1 MKTGIEPPRPRP
13 GYYRFTGAARSCYRP
28 LGMPA
33 AIDNRRSSKIN
44 NCWEFLSCDKKDCPA
59 FGQESAP
66 CWEITGHRCGDRV
79 FPRLEEKLIQC
90 CFKCPFFKQLK
101 ERVKGRRW
109 VDITLLETLE
119 DALVRS
125 SMYSKKVEDL
135 YMEVIRRSKLMN
147 LLGEVSKIIA
157 HLDKEEDI
165 LLAIL
170 TVITAKQGLGFNRA
184 FVFLRGQ
191 EFDLLRGKYALG
203 PSSAEEADSIW
214 RVLEKDE
221 NLSLDKLVSKG
232 QKLHTLRNSP
242 LTKTTSGL
250 SIPINDLDG
259 VIIRGMHEVRFVK
272 KEDLASESDRGIA
285 AALGLEDFC
294 ICPVATAED
303 SLGLLLVD
311 NIFTGKAITAE
322 DAHLLEMIVSHATT
336 SLRAAQLK
344 ESLKK
349 NVESLKATYRKLKT
363 YEERI
368 MKAERLAISGEL
380 TSSVIHEIKN
390 PLVAIGGFARN
401 LYQSKDVAGGGRE
414 KLEIIMNEALR
425 LERYLEGLQSK
436 VSELRLEEGDL
447 SQVIE
452 DICQLMQ
459 KDFEDRAI
467 IVLKSFAP
475 NLPRCRIDVVKIHEV
490 FLNILQ
496 NAVESIGSGGVVRLS
511 TFREAET
518 VCARIEDNGK
528 GIPADQVHKIFMP
541 FFTTKETGSG
551 LGLAFAQRIVK
562 DHGGAISMASA
573 EGHGAAFL
581 VALPLVR
588 ERSPAAAEER
598 SAR

>member
-1 MKTGIEPPRPRP
+1 MKEEKT
-13 GYYRFTGAARSCYRP
+13 
-28 LGMPA
+28 
-33 AIDNRRSSKIN
+33 NSKLN

-59 FGQESAP
+59 YGQEGVP
-66 CWEITGHRCGDRV
+66 CWEVTGHRCGDRV

-101 ERVKGRRW
+101 ERAKGRRW

-147 LLGEVSKIIA
+147 LLGEVSKIISR
-157 HLDKEEDI
+157 LDKEEDI
-165 LLAIL
+165 ILAIL

-191 EFDLLRGKYALG
+191 EFDMLRGKYALG

-214 RVLEKDE
+214 RILEKDDT
-221 NLSLDKLVSKG
+221 LSLDKLVNKG
-232 QKLHTLRNSP
+232 QKLHYLRSSP
-242 LTKTTSGL
+242 LTKVTVQL
-250 SIPINDLDG
+250 SLPINDLDG

-272 KEDLASESDRGIA
+272 KDDLKTEGDLRIE

-294 ICPVATAED
+294 ICPIATVED
-303 SLGLLLVD
+303 SLGLLIVD
-311 NIFTGKAITAE
+311 NIFTGKEVTAE
-322 DAHLLEMIVSHATT
+322 DAHLLEMVVSHATT

-349 NVESLKATYRKLKT
+349 NVQSLKATFRKLKA

-401 LYQSKDVAGGGRE
+401 LLQSKAIAGAERD
-414 KLEIIMNEALR
+414 KVEIIMNEALR
-425 LERYLEGLQSK
+425 LERYLESLQSK
-436 VSELRLEEGDL
+436 VSEIKLEEGDVN
-447 SQVIE
+447 QVLE
-452 DICQLMQ
+452 DNCQLLQ
-459 KDFEDRAI
+459 KDFEERSI
-467 IVLKSFAP
+467 TILRSLAP
-475 NLPRCRIDVVKIHEV
+475 DLPRTLFDVVKIHEV

-496 NAVESIGSGGVVRLS
+496 NALEAIDENGVIRVS
-511 TFREAET
+511 SWKDSDKITIA
-518 VCARIEDNGK
+518 ISDNGK
-528 GIPADQVHKIFMP
+528 GIPGDQIFKVFTP
-541 FFTTKETGSG
+541 FYTTKEEGSG

-562 DHGGAISMASA
+562 DHGGNISVTSV
-573 EGHGAAFL
+573 EGKGATFL
-581 VALPLVR
+581 VTLPLIKAPKEAQPSQAV
-588 ERSPAAAEER
+588 S
-598 SAR
+598 

>member
-1 MKTGIEPPRPRP
+1 MKDEK
-13 GYYRFTGAARSCYRP
+13 YS
-28 LGMPA
+28 
-33 AIDNRRSSKIN
+33 NRLN

-59 FGQESAP
+59 YGQENAP
-66 CWEITGHRCGDRV
+66 CWEITGHRCKDRV

-147 LLGEVSKIIA
+147 LLGEVSKIIS

-165 LLAIL
+165 ILAIL

-191 EFDLLRGKYALG
+191 EFDVLRGKYALG

-214 RVLEKDE
+214 RILEKDDS
-221 NLSLDKLVSKG
+221 LSLDKLVSKG
-232 QKLHTLRNSP
+232 QKLHYLRNSP
-242 LTKTTSGL
+242 LTKITSQL
-250 SIPINDLDG
+250 AISINDLDG
-259 VIIRGMHEVRFVK
+259 VVVRGMHEVRFVK
-272 KEDLASESDRGIA
+272 KEDLTSEADTKVSM
-285 AALGLEDFC
+285 ALGLEDFC
-294 ICPVATAED
+294 ICPIATVED
-303 SLGLLLVD
+303 SLGLLIVD

-349 NVESLKATYRKLKT
+349 NVESLKATYRKLKA
-363 YEERI
+363 YEERM

-401 LYQSKDVAGGGRE
+401 LLQSNGVAGPDRD

-425 LERYLEGLQSK
+425 LERYLESLQSK
-436 VSELRLEEGDL
+436 VSEIKLEEGDIN
-447 SQVIE
+447 QVIE
-452 DICQLMQ
+452 DNCQLLQ
-459 KDFEDRAI
+459 KDFEERGI
-467 IVLKSFAP
+467 TILKSLAP
-475 NLPRCRIDVVKIHEV
+475 DLPHCHFDVVKIHEV
-490 FLNILQ
+490 FLNIIQ
-496 NAVESIGSGGVVRLS
+496 NAIEAIRDSGVVRLS
-511 TFREAET
+511 TWLDSDKIC
-518 VCARIEDNGK
+518 VQISDNGK
-528 GIPADQVHKIFMP
+528 GIPNDQIYKIFTP
-541 FFTTKETGSG
+541 FFTTKEEGSG

-562 DHGGAISMASA
+562 DHGGNISVTSS
-573 EGHGAAFL
+573 EGRGATFL
-581 VALPLVR
+581 VTLPYVK
-588 ERSPAAAEER
+588 EPKEVEAFEAHS
-598 SAR
+598 

>member
-1 MKTGIEPPRPRP
+1 MKE
-13 GYYRFTGAARSCYRP
+13 
-28 LGMPA
+28 
-33 AIDNRRSSKIN
+33 NRYSNKLN

-59 FGQESAP
+59 YGQENSP

-147 LLGEVSKIIA
+147 LLGEVSKIIS

-165 LLAIL
+165 ILAIL

-184 FVFLRGQ
+184 FAFLRGQ
-191 EFDLLRGKYALG
+191 EFDMLRGKYALG

-214 RVLEKDE
+214 RILEKDDT
-221 NLSLDKLVSKG
+221 LSLDKLVSKG
-232 QKLHTLRNSP
+232 QKLHYLRNSP
-242 LTKTTSGL
+242 LTKITSQL
-250 SIPINDLDG
+250 SIPINDLEG
-259 VIIRGMHEVRFVK
+259 VVVRGMHEVRFVK
-272 KEDLASESDRGIA
+272 KDELTSELDNQVAS
-285 AALGLEDFC
+285 ALGLEDFC
-294 ICPVATAED
+294 ICPIATAED
-303 SLGLLLVD
+303 SIGLLIVD

-344 ESLKK
+344 ESLKR
-349 NVESLKATYRKLKT
+349 NIESLKTTYRKLKA

-401 LYQSKDVAGGGRE
+401 LLQSKGIHGADRE
-414 KLEIIMNEALR
+414 KLEIITNEALR
-425 LERYLEGLQSK
+425 LERYLESLQSK
-436 VSELRLEEGDL
+436 VSEIKLEEGDIN
-447 SQVIE
+447 QVLE
-452 DICQLMQ
+452 DNCQLLQ
-459 KDFEDRAI
+459 KDFEDRNI
-467 IVLKSFAP
+467 TILKSFAP
-475 NLPRCRIDVVKIHEV
+475 NLPRDYFDLVKIHEV

-496 NAVESIGSGGVVRLS
+496 NAIEAIGDGGIIRLS
-511 TFREAET
+511 SWQDESKIH
-518 VCARIEDNGK
+518 VQISDNGK
-528 GIPADQVHKIFMP
+528 GIPSDQIFKIFTP
-541 FFTTKETGSG
+541 FFTTKEEGSG

-562 DHGGAISMASA
+562 DHGGNIAVTSA
-573 EGHGAAFL
+573 EGKGATFL
-581 VALPLVR
+581 VTLPLVR
-588 ERSPAAAEER
+588 EPSEAPAHQAV
-598 SAR
+598 S

>member
-1 MKTGIEPPRPRP
+1 MMDDK
-13 GYYRFTGAARSCYRP
+13 YS
-28 LGMPA
+28 
-33 AIDNRRSSKIN
+33 NKIN
-44 NCWEFLSCDKKDCPA
+44 NCWAYLNCDKKDCPA
-59 FGQESAP
+59 YGQESAP

-191 EFDLLRGKYALG
+191 EFDVLRGRYALG
-203 PSSAEEADSIW
+203 PSTAEEADSIW
-214 RVLEKDE
+214 RILEHDE
-221 NLSLDKLVSKG
+221 SLSLDKLVNKG
-232 QKLHTLRNSP
+232 QKLHYLRSSP
-242 LTKTTSGL
+242 LTKATSEL
-250 SIPINDLDG
+250 VIPINDIEG
-259 VIIRGMHEVRFVK
+259 VIVRGMHEVRFVK
-272 KEDLASESDRGIA
+272 KDDLSSETDRRVAS
-285 AALGLEDFC
+285 ALGLEDFC
-294 ICPVATAED
+294 ICPIATAED
-303 SLGLLLVD
+303 SIGLLIVD

-349 NVESLKATYRKLKT
+349 NVESLKATYRKLKA
-363 YEERI
+363 YEDRM
-368 MKAERLAISGEL
+368 MKAERLAVSGEL

-401 LYQSKDVAGGGRE
+401 LYQSKGIEGPDRD

-425 LERYLEGLQSK
+425 LERYLESLQSK

-447 SQVIE
+447 NQIL
-452 DICQLMQ
+452 DDNCQLL
-459 KDFEDRAI
+459 KRDFEERNI
-467 IVLKSFAP
+467 TILLSLSP
-475 NLPRCRIDVVKIHEV
+475 ELPRVHFDVVKIHEV

-496 NAVESIGSGGVVRLS
+496 NAIEAIRSNGVIRVS
-511 TFREAET
+511 TWRDAT
-518 VCARIEDNGK
+518 KVCVQIADNGK
-528 GIPADQVHKIFMP
+528 GIPNDQIYKIFTP
-541 FFTTKETGSG
+541 FFTTKEEGSG

-562 DHGGAISMASA
+562 DHGGAITVTSVEGAGATFLGTLPVRREA
-573 EGHGAAFL
+573 E
-581 VALPLVR
+581 ALP
-588 ERSPAAAEER
+588 AAVTAQR
-598 SAR
+598 D

>member
-1 MKTGIEPPRPRP
+1 MKDEKH
-13 GYYRFTGAARSCYRP
+13 SNK
-28 LGMPA
+28 L
-33 AIDNRRSSKIN
+33 N

-59 FGQESAP
+59 YGQENAP
-66 CWEITGHRCGDRV
+66 CWEITGHRCKDRV

-147 LLGEVSKIIA
+147 LLGEVSKIIS

-165 LLAIL
+165 ILAIL
-170 TVITAKQGLGFNRA
+170 TVITAKQGLGFNRS

-191 EFDLLRGKYALG
+191 EFDVLRGKYALG

-214 RVLEKDE
+214 RILEKDDS
-221 NLSLDKLVSKG
+221 LSLDKLVSKG
-232 QKLHTLRNSP
+232 QKLHYLRSSP
-242 LTKTTSGL
+242 LTKITSQL
-250 SIPINDLDG
+250 AISINDLDG
-259 VIIRGMHEVRFVK
+259 VIVRGMHEVRFVK
-272 KEDLASESDRGIA
+272 KEDLTSEADMRVST
-285 AALGLEDFC
+285 ALGLEDFC
-294 ICPVATAED
+294 ICPIATIED
-303 SLGLLLVD
+303 SLGLLIVD

-349 NVESLKATYRKLKT
+349 NVESLKATYRKLKA
-363 YEERI
+363 YEERM

-401 LYQSKDVAGGGRE
+401 LLQSKGIAGSDRD

-425 LERYLEGLQSK
+425 LERYLESLQSK
-436 VSELRLEEGDL
+436 VSEIKLEEGDIN
-447 SQVIE
+447 QVIE
-452 DICQLMQ
+452 DNCQLLQ
-459 KDFEDRAI
+459 KDFEERNI
-467 IVLKSFAP
+467 TILKSLAP
-475 NLPRCRIDVVKIHEV
+475 DLPHSHFDVVKIHEV
-490 FLNILQ
+490 FLNLIQ
-496 NAVESIGSGGVVRLS
+496 NAIEAIRDSGVVRLS
-511 TFREAET
+511 TWLDSDT
-518 VCARIEDNGK
+518 ICVQISDNGK
-528 GIPADQVHKIFMP
+528 GIPNDQIYKIFTP
-541 FFTTKETGSG
+541 FFTTKEEGSG

-562 DHGGAISMASA
+562 DHGGNISVTSS
-573 EGHGAAFL
+573 EGRGATFL
-581 VALPLVR
+581 VTLPFAKEPKEV
-588 ERSPAAAEER
+588 ETSEARS
-598 SAR
+598 

>member
-1 MKTGIEPPRPRP
+1 MKDEK
-13 GYYRFTGAARSCYRP
+13 YS
-28 LGMPA
+28 
-33 AIDNRRSSKIN
+33 NRLN

-59 FGQESAP
+59 YGQQNAP
-66 CWEITGHRCGDRV
+66 CWEITGHRCKDRV

-147 LLGEVSKIIA
+147 LLGEVSKIIS

-165 LLAIL
+165 ILAIL

-191 EFDLLRGKYALG
+191 EFDVLRGKYALG

-214 RVLEKDE
+214 RILEKDDS
-221 NLSLDKLVSKG
+221 LSLDKLVSKG
-232 QKLHTLRNSP
+232 QKLHYLRNSP
-242 LTKTTSGL
+242 LTKVTGQL
-250 SIPINDLDG
+250 SIPINDLEG
-259 VIIRGMHEVRFVK
+259 VVIRGMHEVRFVK
-272 KEDLASESDRGIA
+272 KDDLTSDADKGIS
-285 AALGLEDFC
+285 AALGLEEFC
-294 ICPVATAED
+294 ICPIATIED
-303 SLGLLLVD
+303 SLGFLIVD
-311 NIFTGKAITAE
+311 NIFTGKAITME

-349 NVESLKATYRKLKT
+349 NVESLKATYRKIKA

-401 LYQSKDVAGGGRE
+401 LFQSKNIRDSDRD

-425 LERYLEGLQSK
+425 LERYLESLQSK
-436 VSELRLEEGDL
+436 VSEIKLEDGDIN
-447 SQVIE
+447 QVIE
-452 DICQLMQ
+452 DNCQLLQ
-459 KDFEDRAI
+459 KDFEDRDI
-467 IVLKSFAP
+467 TVLKSLAP
-475 NLPRCRIDVVKIHEV
+475 DLPRCQFDVVKLHEV
-490 FLNILQ
+490 FLNLIQ
-496 NAVESIGSGGVVRLS
+496 NAIEAIHGGGIIRLS
-511 TFREAET
+511 SWQDSGK
-518 VCARIEDNGK
+518 VCVQISDNGQ
-528 GIPADQVHKIFMP
+528 GIPNDQIYKIFTP
-541 FFTTKETGSG
+541 FFTTKEEGSG

-562 DHGGAISMASA
+562 DHGGNISVTSA
-573 EGHGAAFL
+573 EGRGATFL
-581 VALPLVR
+581 VTLPLVR
-588 ERSPAAAEER
+588 EPTSIQVSGAL
-598 SAR
+598 S

>member
-1 MKTGIEPPRPRP
+1 MKEEK
-13 GYYRFTGAARSCYRP
+13 
-28 LGMPA
+28 
-33 AIDNRRSSKIN
+33 SSNKLN
-44 NCWEFLSCDKKDCPA
+44 NCWVFLSCDKKDCPA
-59 FGQESAP
+59 YGQENAP

-101 ERVKGRRW
+101 ERMKGRRW

-147 LLGEVSKIIA
+147 LLGEVSKIIS

-165 LLAIL
+165 ILAIL
-170 TVITAKQGLGFNRA
+170 TVITAKQGIGFNRA

-191 EFDLLRGKYALG
+191 EFDMLRGKYALG
-203 PSSAEEADSIW
+203 PSSPEEADSIW
-214 RVLEKDE
+214 RILEKDDT
-221 NLSLDKLVSKG
+221 LSLDNLVSKG
-232 QKLHTLRNSP
+232 QKLHYLRNSP
-242 LTKTTSGL
+242 LTKVTSQL
-250 SIPINDLDG
+250 AIPINDLTG
-259 VIIRGMHEVRFVK
+259 VIVRGMHEGRFVK
-272 KEDLASESDRGIA
+272 KDDLTSEVDTGIA

-294 ICPVATAED
+294 ICPIATIED
-303 SLGLLLVD
+303 SLGLLIVD

-322 DAHLLEMIVSHATT
+322 DAHLLDMIVSHATT

-349 NVESLKATYRKLKT
+349 NVESLKATYRKLKA

-401 LYQSKDVAGGGRE
+401 LFQSKSIAGADRD
-414 KLEIIMNEALR
+414 KAEIIMNEALR
-425 LERYLEGLQSK
+425 LERYLESLQSK
-436 VSELRLEEGDL
+436 VSEIKLEEGDIN
-447 SQVIE
+447 QVIE
-452 DICQLMQ
+452 DNCQLLQ
-459 KDFEDRAI
+459 KDFEDRCI
-467 IVLKSFAP
+467 TILKSLAP
-475 NLPRCRIDVVKIHEV
+475 DLPRSQFDVVKIHEV

-496 NAVESIGSGGVVRLS
+496 NAVEAIRDSGVIRVDTWQDSGNICVQIS
-511 TFREAET
+511 
-518 VCARIEDNGK
+518 DNGK
-528 GIPADQVHKIFMP
+528 GIPNDQIYKIFTP
-541 FFTTKETGSG
+541 FYTTKEEGSG

-562 DHGGAISMASA
+562 DHGGNISVTSS
-573 EGHGAAFL
+573 GGRGATFL
-581 VALPLVR
+581 VTLPLVG
-588 ERSPAAAEER
+588 EPSE
-598 SAR
+598 ARPSEALS

>member
-1 MKTGIEPPRPRP
+1 MMEEK
-13 GYYRFTGAARSCYRP
+13 YS
-28 LGMPA
+28 
-33 AIDNRRSSKIN
+33 NKIN
-44 NCWEFLSCDKKDCPA
+44 NCWAYLNCDKKDCPA
-59 FGQESAP
+59 YGQESAP

-165 LLAIL
+165 ILAIL

-191 EFDLLRGKYALG
+191 EFDVLRGRYALG
-203 PSSAEEADSIW
+203 PSTPEEADSIW
-214 RVLEKDE
+214 RILEHDE
-221 NLSLDKLVSKG
+221 SLSLDKLVNKG
-232 QKLHTLRNSP
+232 QKLHYLRSSP
-242 LTKTTSGL
+242 LTKTTSDL
-250 SIPINDLDG
+250 VIPINDIEG
-259 VIIRGMHEVRFVK
+259 VIVRGMHEVRFVK
-272 KEDLASESDRGIA
+272 KDDLASETDRRVA

-294 ICPVATAED
+294 ICPIATAED
-303 SLGLLLVD
+303 SIGLLVVD

-349 NVESLKATYRKLKT
+349 NVESLKATYRKLKA
-363 YEERI
+363 YEDRM
-368 MKAERLAISGEL
+368 MKAERLAVSGEL

-401 LYQSKDVAGGGRE
+401 LYQSKGIEGADRD

-425 LERYLEGLQSK
+425 LERYLESLQSK

-447 SQVIE
+447 NQVL
-452 DICQLMQ
+452 DDNCQLLK
-459 KDFEDRAI
+459 KDFEERNI
-467 IVLKSFAP
+467 TVLLSLSP
-475 NLPRCRIDVVKIHEV
+475 ELPRVHFDVVKIHEV
-490 FLNILQ
+490 FLNVLQ
-496 NAVESIGSGGVVRLS
+496 NAIEAIRSNGVIRVS
-511 TFREAET
+511 TWRDAT
-518 VCARIEDNGK
+518 KVCAQIADNGK
-528 GIPADQVHKIFMP
+528 GIPNDQIYKIFTP
-541 FFTTKETGSG
+541 FYTTKEEGSG

-562 DHGGAISMASA
+562 DHGGAITVTSV
-573 EGHGAAFL
+573 EGTGATFL
-581 VALPLVR
+581 VTLPIHR
-588 ERSPAAAEER
+588 EAEIAPAAVNAQR
-598 SAR
+598 D

>member
-1 MKTGIEPPRPRP
+1 MMENK
-13 GYYRFTGAARSCYRP
+13 Y
-28 LGMPA
+28 
-33 AIDNRRSSKIN
+33 SSKIN

-59 FGQESAP
+59 YGRENAP

-191 EFDLLRGKYALG
+191 EFDLLRGRYALG

-214 RVLEKDE
+214 RILEKDE
-221 NLSLDKLVSKG
+221 NLSLDKLVNKG
-232 QKLHTLRNSP
+232 QKLHTLRTSP
-242 LTKTTSGL
+242 LTKTTGDL
-250 SIPINDLDG
+250 AIPINDLDG

-272 KEDLASESDRGIA
+272 KGDLASEADRCVA

-294 ICPVATAED
+294 ICPIATAED
-303 SLGLLLVD
+303 SLGLVLVD

-344 ESLKK
+344 DSLKK
-349 NVESLKATYRKLKT
+349 NVESLKATYRKLKA

-401 LYQSKDVAGGGRE
+401 LYQSKEITGADRE

-425 LERYLEGLQSK
+425 LERYLEGLQTK

-447 SQVIE
+447 NQVLE
-452 DICQLMQ
+452 DNCQLLRR
-459 KDFEDRAI
+459 DFEERGI
-467 IVLKSFAP
+467 TVLKSFAP
-475 NLPRCRIDVVKIHEV
+475 ELPRCQFDVVKIHEV
-490 FLNILQ
+490 FLNIIQ
-496 NAVESIGSGGVVRLS
+496 NAIEAMCAGGVVRLS
-511 TFREAET
+511 TWHEGNA
-518 VCARIEDNGK
+518 VSAQIADNGA
-528 GIPADQVHKIFMP
+528 GIPADQIYKIFTP
-541 FFTTKETGSG
+541 FYTTKEEGSG

-562 DHGGAISMASA
+562 DHGGAISVTSA
-573 EGHGAAFL
+573 EGKGAVFL
-581 VALPLVR
+581 VTLPLAR
-588 ERSPAAAEER
+588 EQGMESVEHQTAT
-598 SAR
+598 

>member
-1 MKTGIEPPRPRP
+1 MMKE
-13 GYYRFTGAARSCYRP
+13 SKHS
-28 LGMPA
+28 
-33 AIDNRRSSKIN
+33 NKIN

-59 FGQESAP
+59 YGQENAP

-79 FPRLEEKLIQC
+79 FPRMEEKLIQC

-119 DALVRS
+119 DALIRS

-147 LLGEVSKIIA
+147 LLGEVSKIIS

-165 LLAIL
+165 ILAIL
-170 TVITAKQGLGFNRA
+170 TVITAKQGLGFNRS

-191 EFDLLRGKYALG
+191 EFDVLRGRYALG

-214 RVLEKDE
+214 RILEKDDT
-221 NLSLDKLVSKG
+221 LSLDKLVSKG
-232 QKLHTLRNSP
+232 QKLHYLRSSP
-242 LTKTTSGL
+242 LTKVTSQL
-250 SIPINDLDG
+250 AIPINDLEG

-272 KEDLASESDRGIA
+272 KDDLASEGDKQIA

-294 ICPVATAED
+294 ICPIATIED
-303 SLGLLLVD
+303 SIGFLIVD

-349 NVESLKATYRKLKT
+349 NVESLKATYRKLKA

-380 TSSVIHEIKN
+380 TSSVLHEIKN

-401 LYQSKDVAGGGRE
+401 LFQSKSIVGADRD

-425 LERYLEGLQSK
+425 LERYLESLQSK
-436 VSELRLEEGDL
+436 VSELKLEEGDL
-447 SQVIE
+447 NQLIE
-452 DICQLMQ
+452 DNCQLLQ
-459 KDFEDRAI
+459 RDFEERNI
-467 IVLKSFAP
+467 TVLRSLAP
-475 NLPRCRIDVVKIHEV
+475 DLPRAHFDVVKLHEV
-490 FLNILQ
+490 FMNILQ
-496 NAVESIGSGGVVRLS
+496 NALEAIKDSGVIRVC
-511 TFREAET
+511 TWREGNTISAQ
-518 VCARIEDNGK
+518 ISDNGQ
-528 GIPADQVHKIFMP
+528 GIPSDKIYKIFTP
-541 FFTTKETGSG
+541 FFTTKEEGSG
-551 LGLAFAQRIVK
+551 LGLAFVHRIVK
-562 DHGGAISMASA
+562 DHGGNISVTSS
-573 EGHGAAFL
+573 EGKGATFL
-581 VALPLVR
+581 VTLPLVR
-588 ERSPAAAEER
+588 EPSEIQPQQTV
-598 SAR
+598 S